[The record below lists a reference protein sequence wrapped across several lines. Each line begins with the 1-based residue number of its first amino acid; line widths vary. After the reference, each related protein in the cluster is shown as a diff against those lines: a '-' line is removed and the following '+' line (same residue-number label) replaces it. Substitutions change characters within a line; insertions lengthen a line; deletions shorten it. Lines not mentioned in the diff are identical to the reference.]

1 MLAPA
6 RPFQS
11 VVMGLPEIASTLAG
25 VVLLPI
31 VFYDLFQT
39 VVLPRPAVHK
49 LQLARYLVR
58 PLWRVW
64 KWVALRSSAVDR
76 SETRLAAFAPATLIL
91 LVLIWA
97 FGLILGYGLILY
109 GFRDQFRPELADF
122 PEAFYVS
129 ASTLVPLAYGDFVPE
144 QGFAR
149 FLIVLESANGVAF
162 GAASITL
169 LFELYGSFRNREEAV
184 VALDALAGAPASAV
198 QLLETAAAPTMDG
211 ILKDTFEEWRH
222 WSAMVLESHLA
233 YPLLVYFRSSHDNEA
248 WINSFGAVMDAAA
261 LVITSMDK
269 HESHGS
275 AKLMSIVGN
284 HLVEDISWLFRFE
297 PDSSPIVERDEYVAA
312 IARLKKAGYPAQDGE
327 EHWQK
332 FAAAR
337 GRYAV
342 SLNRLAHLLSAPPA
356 PWVGDRSYL
365 PHRQRAG
372 RRKPASTTAGGE
384 KQPVS

>member
-1 MLAPA
+1 MPA
-6 RPFQS
+6 ARLPFQAD
-11 VVMGLPEIASTLAG
+11 VMGWPEIASTVAG

-39 VVLPRPAVHK
+39 VVLPRPAVRK
-49 LQLARYLVR
+49 FQLARFLVR
-58 PLWRVW
+58 PMWMVWR
-64 KWVALRSSAVDR
+64 WVGLRSSSRVDR
-76 SETRLAAFAPATLIL
+76 SEGRLAAFAPVALIVLIL
-91 LVLIWA
+91 LWA

-109 GFRDQFRPELADF
+109 GVRDQFRPELADF

-144 QGFAR
+144 LGFAR

-162 GAASITL
+162 GAAAITL
-169 LFELYGSFRNREEAV
+169 LFELYGSFRAREEAV

-211 ILKDTFEEWRH
+211 ILKDTFEEWRK

-261 LVITSMDK
+261 LVITSVEGD
-269 HESHGS
+269 ESHGA
-275 AKLMSIVGN
+275 AKLMFTVGN
-284 HLVEDISWLFRFE
+284 HLVEDIAWVFRFQ
-297 PDSSPIVERDEYVAA
+297 PATDPIVERDEYVA
-312 IARLKKAGYPAQDGE
+312 QDGDV
-327 EHWQK
+327 HWQK
-332 FAAAR
+332 FAKQR

-342 SLNRLAHLLSAPPA
+342 PLNRMAQLLAAPPA

-365 PHRQRAG
+365 PHRQRP
-372 RRKPASTTAGGE
+372 RRKKPATATPAS
-384 KQPVS
+384 

>member
-1 MLAPA
+1 
-6 RPFQS
+6 
-11 VVMGLPEIASTLAG
+11 MGLPEIASTVAG

-49 LQLARYLVR
+49 LQLARILVR

-64 KWVALRSSAVDR
+64 KWVALRSSRVDR
-76 SETRLAAFAPATLIL
+76 SESRLAAFGPVALIL

-97 FGLILGYGLILY
+97 FALILGYGLILY
-109 GFRDQFRPELADF
+109 GVRDQFRPELADF

-211 ILKDTFEEWRH
+211 ILRETFEEWRK

-233 YPLLVYFRSSHDNEA
+233 YPLLLYFRSSHDNEA
-248 WINSFGAVMDAAA
+248 WINSFGAVMDSAS
-261 LVITSMDK
+261 LILSSVDDD
-269 HESHGS
+269 ESHGS
-275 AKLMSIVGN
+275 AKLMFTVGN
-284 HLVEDISWLFRFE
+284 HLVEDVAWLFRFQA
-297 PDSSPIVERDEYVAA
+297 DSSPIIEREEYVAA
-312 IARLKKAGYPAQDGE
+312 IARLKAAGYKAQDGDA
-327 EHWQK
+327 HWQK
-332 FAAAR
+332 FASYR
-337 GRYAV
+337 GKYA
-342 SLNRLAHLLSAPPA
+342 STLNRIAQLLAAPPA

-365 PHRQRAG
+365 PHRQRA
-372 RRKPASTTAGGE
+372 RRRRPASTPAG
-384 KQPVS
+384 